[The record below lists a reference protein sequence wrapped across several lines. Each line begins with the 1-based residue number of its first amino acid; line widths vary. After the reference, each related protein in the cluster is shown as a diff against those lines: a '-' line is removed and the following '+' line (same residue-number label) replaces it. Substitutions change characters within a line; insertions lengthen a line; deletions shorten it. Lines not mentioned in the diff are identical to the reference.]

1 VYMTPDRFRTMGFGV
16 DLTDVQDYE
25 IRAKL
30 VSAAARV
37 HTITAAPNEP
47 QPHDFRGGTITNEEH
62 FWNTGDGRAVPPQR
76 SFHTW
81 HYPIKTCTDMKIYL
95 TNGRYIDIGETE
107 RYLTLRTV
115 EIVSLAMTASGI
127 FGAAVVPEIGLLNPV
142 VKMSYTYGYEIPHV
156 GEVLED
162 TEGDETTYRAQDQ
175 WWTSDDVTVYVDGSE
190 VTTGFTIDR
199 DEGTITFGTA
209 QTGSVVKADYTS
221 KLPREIAMASG
232 ILAAEAL
239 GDRETRS
246 RGMSGLRSVRVGEIA
261 LEKDTPMRGG
271 QTLVTPAQAEAEAL
285 LEGFSFISAGA

>member
-1 VYMTPDRFRTMGFGV
+1 MTPERFKTMAFGV
-16 DLTDVQDYE
+16 DLTDVEDYE

-30 VSAAARV
+30 ASAEARV
-37 HTITAAPNEP
+37 HTITAAPKMP
-47 QPHDFRGGTITNEEH
+47 QPHDFRGGTITEEEH

-81 HYPIKTCTDMKIYL
+81 HYPIRTCTDMKIYL
-95 TNGRYIDIGETE
+95 TNNRYIDLGETE
-107 RYLTLRTV
+107 RYLTRRTI

-142 VKMSYTYGYEIPHV
+142 VKMSYTYGYEIPWT

-162 TEGDETTYRAQDQ
+162 TIGTGLTWRAQDQ
-175 WWTSDDVTVYVDGSE
+175 YWTSEDDVTVYVDGV
-190 VTTGFTIDR
+190 VTDPDSIDLT
-199 DEGTITFGTA
+199 EGTVTFGSD
-209 QTGSVVKADYTS
+209 QSGSVITADYTS
-221 KLPREIAMASG
+221 KLPREIAMATG

-239 GDRETRS
+239 GDRETRA

-271 QTLVTPAQAEAEAL
+271 QTLVTPAQAEAEQL
-285 LEGFSFISAGA
+285 LEGYVFYSAGA